1 MIVNNDILLNN
12 NKIGKKIIKKIIVKD
27 IYNFMQKI
35 GKDFGYVTSDY
46 KIIIDYKYYYID
58 LLLFNVNYNC
68 FVIVKILNTKMKE
81 EEIKRLQIYMDYIDK
96 NVKNISNNITIGI
109 IIKKRKNKL
118 VLEYSSDPRI
128 KMKEYTIKI

>member
-109 IIKKRKNKL
+109 IIKK
-118 VLEYSSDPRI
+118 
-128 KMKEYTIKI
+128 KIN